1 MNLRDIHDRIE
12 RRLAATGQS
21 PSVASVRAGL
31 SKDAIRNIR
40 RALGAPERKGVSTRT
55 LDLLAGSL
63 RTTPE
68 WLMRGTGVEQSD
80 LNTHVQF
87 APLLSWVQAGQLN
100 FAEVEAAEDQL
111 RIPLTD
117 LPVSDY
123 IVLRVVGDSMNRVA
137 PDASL
142 IVVDIRVVDA
152 VPRQFF
158 VACFED
164 GSTTFKRFMDM
175 PPRLEPYSTNPDHET
190 IYPHGPW
197 SFVGRVR
204 RVIVD
209 V

>member
-1 MNLRDIHDRIE
+1 MNLHDVYRRIE
-12 RRLAATGQS
+12 ERLEATEQS
-21 PSVASVRAGL
+21 SSGASTRAGL
-31 SKDAIRNIR
+31 SRDAIRNIR
-40 RALGAPERKGVSTRT
+40 RALDSPERKGVSTRT
-55 LDLLAGSL
+55 LDLLAASL

-68 WLMRGTGVEQSD
+68 WLMRGIGNEQSD
-80 LNTHVQF
+80 ATIHVQF

-100 FAEVEAAEDQL
+100 FAEVEAADDQQ

-142 IVVDIRVVDA
+142 IVVDTRIVDPI
-152 VPRQFF
+152 PRQFF

-164 GSTTFKRFMDM
+164 GSTTFKRFMDT
-175 PPRLEPYSTNPDHET
+175 PPRLEPFSTNPDHET
-190 IYPHGPW
+190 IYPHNPW

-204 RVIVD
+204 RVIMD